1 MINRKDELNL
11 LYNSSVSKGEFDFD
25 MLQCRYNIYQ
35 LLSPTDI
42 GDIHYIAT
50 NIKFKGNV
58 RKRKLYMDDIM
69 RKRNFMKVTAG
80 TNRLVY
86 KFLDDQ
92 SFVCKLPI
100 DKNGIFDNISEAT
113 NQLYLKPFNAKM
125 FQVSDC
131 GTISCSECVRPIRY
145 AEEFESV
152 ADDVFDLLY
161 KKILG
166 KYVMDDIGASKF
178 MNYGIRKGFGPVFLD
193 FPRIFV
199 LDGGK
204 LKCQNIVDG
213 FKCGGEIDYDLTFD
227 NLICKCCGK
236 RYRARDLMDEN
247 IKTTIIYEKGVDD
260 MRLKMFNA
268 NGELLVNNT
277 KEEITSDIITPKE
290 DYMRVKINRG
300 ITGEPKFTMEDNLP
314 DIGLD
319 IIRGQGEE
327 SNMRVSFGNVNI
339 DNEISKIESDI
350 NKIEASN
357 NVAEYSIVDLIK
369 DISELE
375 KDIKEDLV
383 EEIKTPIDVEE
394 ENIMDIVTEI
404 RYESTREDEYETVY
418 TESDLTNTPIADSLK
433 KAVVEKEKKQAV
445 EKNKKKK
452 GKVIVNNVGTIVE
465 ETEQKVRLI

>member
-58 RKRKLYMDDIM
+58 RKRKIYMDDIM
-69 RKRNFMKVTAG
+69 RKRNFMKLTAG

-92 SFVCKLPI
+92 SFVYKLPI

-327 SNMRVSFGNVNI
+327 SNMRVSFGKAEV
-339 DNEISKIESDI
+339 
-350 NKIEASN
+350 SN
-357 NVAEYSIVDLIK
+357 NEVEDSIVDLKK
-369 DISELE
+369 DVKE
-375 KDIKEDLV
+375 DIKIEESIEIKEEDLV

-394 ENIMDIVTEI
+394 EKIMDIVTEI